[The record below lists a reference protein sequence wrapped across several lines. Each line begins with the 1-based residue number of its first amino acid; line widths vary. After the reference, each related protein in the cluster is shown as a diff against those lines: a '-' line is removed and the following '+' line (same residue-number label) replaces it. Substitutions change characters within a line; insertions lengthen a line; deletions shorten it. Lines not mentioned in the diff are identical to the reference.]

1 MKSDQLRFY
10 IVRPALALLGPSL
23 STRFA
28 EDLLIATC
36 AQESR
41 LGEYVHQVN
50 GPALG
55 IYQIEPVSLGDLWL
69 WVQHHRPRWDLAIA
83 AAGVDPAAVSLASV
97 EDAVIYNL
105 RFATLI
111 ARLFYYRVPMALP
124 IYTTIPNLWEYYKT
138 FYNTSLGA
146 ATLAEFETSL
156 RLTDISGLGAT
167 RSSSVGGISTISTT
181 TVETSIPSQ
190 SQNP

>member
-1 MKSDQLRFY
+1 MSMKSDQLRFY
-10 IVRPALALLGPSL
+10 IVRPALSLLGPAL

-55 IYQIEPVSLGDLWL
+55 IFQIEPASLTDLWF
-69 WVQHHRPRWDLAIA
+69 WIQHRRPRWDFAFFAI
-83 AAGVDPAAVSLASV
+83 GIDPHKPI
-97 EDAVIYNL
+97 ERDAILYNL
-105 RFATLI
+105 RFAAMI

-124 IYTTIPNLWEYYKT
+124 VDTT
-138 FYNTSLGA
+138 
-146 ATLAEFETSL
+146 
-156 RLTDISGLGAT
+156 
-167 RSSSVGGISTISTT
+167 
-181 TVETSIPSQ
+181 
-190 SQNP
+190 

>member
-10 IVRPALALLGPSL
+10 IVRPALSLLGPAL

-55 IYQIEPVSLGDLWL
+55 IYQIEPASLADLWF
-69 WVQHHRPRWDLAIA
+69 WIQHRRPRWDPAFLM
-83 AAGVDPAAVSLASV
+83 AGVNPTNDEVRDEVL
-97 EDAVIYNL
+97 YNL
-105 RFATLI
+105 RFATMI
-111 ARLFYYRVPMALP
+111 ARLFYYRVPTALP
-124 IYTTIPNLWEYYKT
+124 TESELHNLWGYYKT

-146 ATLAEFETSL
+146 ATLAEFEESL
-156 RLTDISGLGAT
+156 RLTDINIAS
-167 RSSSVGGISTISTT
+167 
-181 TVETSIPSQ
+181 PSQ
-190 SQNP
+190 TRAPEA